1 MKNKWKKLAP
11 YILAGIVAIGLTSD
25 KSFKTPINLEQ
36 HTNTIETIIT
46 ENTPKQLNL
55 EERVQQIPKLPDE
68 FYQKGIVEASQREG
82 VVASKENTRFIGTSG
97 VYDCVGIIGYS
108 EETGL
113 GFVAHYDS
121 LTDKDFKEML
131 NNPYYDPLPVS
142 LGSLPYFLE
151 EGDKSNREVTYEV
164 RIFTTPRGDKELLE
178 KIVSYINYM
187 NEWSDKVKFEIEKVD
202 TNSNGTLFLDLK
214 TGKYFSYIPEGT
226 KTSISYK
233 NPDEYDISRYMFPGE
248 LDWKVLYALK

>member
-1 MKNKWKKLAP
+1 MEDDLGKLIQNVLDSSEELGKTS
-11 YILAGIVAIGLTSD
+11 YKELGETSYKDRIIGIHD
-25 KSFKTPINLEQ
+25 KPHHHGSEYTY
-36 HTNTIETIIT
+36 
-46 ENTPKQLNL
+46 L
-55 EERVQQIPKLPDE
+55 EEKIQQTPELPDE

-187 NEWSDKVKFEIEKVD
+187 NEWFGRIKFEIEEVD
-202 TNSNGTLFLDLK
+202 TNSNGNLLLDLETGEYYSYVPLKVPREEMDK
-214 TGKYFSYIPEGT
+214 TDKE
-226 KTSISYK
+226 ISLQTPSK
-233 NPDEYDISRYMFPGE
+233 LRWN
-248 LDWKVLYALK
+248 VLYDLK